1 MKSGLLAKVKALKP
15 QVILLSTAL
24 HTFASYKRIRR
35 IVNHNV
41 KNVVLNLDAT
51 IGLHFL
57 TKRGLSFWKI
67 RHTTQ
72 DFESRVRWYVVGY
85 RARDGRYQ
93 AGVHTFNEKVFKSV
107 FSNADSPPSKLLL
120 VDITQGISFSVISY
134 TKAWLKLYDYNKW
147 FHCAFS

>member
-1 MKSGLLAKVKALKP
+1 MRKLYEIFKLIWIKKRIVTAATIWGNIIFVSKVKALKP

-24 HTFASYKRIRR
+24 HTFAWYKRIRR

-72 DFESRVRWYVVGY
+72 DFESRVRWYVLVGY

-93 AGVHTFNEKVFKSV
+93 AGYILSMRK
-107 FSNADSPPSKLLL
+107 FSKA
-120 VDITQGISFSVISY
+120 SFQMQINLRPNFY
-134 TKAWLKLYDYNKW
+134 W
-147 FHCAFS
+147 